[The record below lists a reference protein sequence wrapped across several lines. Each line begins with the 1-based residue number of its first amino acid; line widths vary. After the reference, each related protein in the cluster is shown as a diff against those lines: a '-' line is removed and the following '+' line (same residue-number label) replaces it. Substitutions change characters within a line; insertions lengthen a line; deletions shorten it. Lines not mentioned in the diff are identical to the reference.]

1 MIKYLLPVGCF
12 LWSDI
17 NAQKSI
23 FLFIRAETYTQLL
36 GLYSN
41 PGEYIQPNNIG
52 MLVELGL
59 TRVK

>member
-12 LWSDI
+12 LWSHL

-36 GLYSN
+36 GPCSN
-41 PGEYIQPNNIG
+41 PSECVQPNNIG
-52 MLVELGL
+52 IVG
-59 TRVK
+59 